1 MQNTR
6 KAEVAWAQRPSRW
19 ESLRP
24 WLFAVLWIGGLALG
38 FGTTECIEDAY
49 ENACLGQACVSIDG
63 AIQLLRYSIILN
75 AFAVPAAIMF
85 MRRPSG
91 RPTRDRN

>member
-1 MQNTR
+1 MQNTH
-6 KAEVAWAQRPSRW
+6 KAGVAWAQRPSRW

-24 WLFAVLWIGGLALG
+24 W
-38 FGTTECIEDAY
+38 
-49 ENACLGQACVSIDG
+49 
-63 AIQLLRYSIILN
+63 LLRYSIILN

-91 RPTRDRN
+91 RPTRERN

>member
-6 KAEVAWAQRPSRW
+6 KADVAWAQRPSRW

-24 WLFAVLWIGGLALG
+24 WLFALLWMGGLALG
-38 FGTTECIEDAY
+38 FATTESIEDAY
-49 ENACLGQACVSIDG
+49 ENACLGQPCVSIDD
-63 AIQLLRYSIILN
+63 AIQLLRYSIVLN

-85 MRRPSG
+85 IGRPSG
-91 RPTRDRN
+91 RPTRDRS